1 MLSDKGVLICAEDI
15 IQFYDFPIV
24 TSQKWT
30 FYDQAKC
37 KIFIKD
43 LLKPQNFDQ
52 KFSPGRVGIEKTQIH
67 LSFKGSSSSDEIV
80 N

>member
-37 KIFIKD
+37 KIFIENVDHPPNPKE
-43 LLKPQNFDQ
+43 F
-52 KFSPGRVGIEKTQIH
+52 
-67 LSFKGSSSSDEIV
+67 IV
-80 N
+80 RI